1 MSRSADFDSTLNSRS
16 RLLAAGKMLFAR
28 TGYEQTSTASIVREA
43 GTSESQLVRYFSGK
57 AGLLEA
63 IFNESWTPLNLH
75 IRALVAQAPSARE
88 GLLGILQALI
98 RSFSADQ
105 DIAFLFM
112 FEGRRLRTGGE
123 QVQLSEGFLEFL
135 GIVRELIARGQ
146 QDGTL
151 NPKLSGAV
159 ITSALFGATEG
170 MVRDRLLAER
180 MGQPAPFNDEEITRV
195 FEVLVR
201 AL

>member
-43 GTSESQLVRYFSGK
+43 GTSESQLVRYFNGK
-57 AGLLEA
+57 AGLLQA
-63 IFNESWTPLNLH
+63 IFNESWAPLNIH

-105 DIAFLFM
+105 EIAFLFM
-112 FEGRRLRTGGE
+112 FEGRRLRTRGE

-135 GIVRELIARGQ
+135 VIVRELIARGQ

-151 NPKLSGAV
+151 NPELSGAV
-159 ITSALFGATEG
+159 ITSALFGAAEG

-180 MGQPAPFNDEEITRV
+180 MGHPAPFTDEEITRV